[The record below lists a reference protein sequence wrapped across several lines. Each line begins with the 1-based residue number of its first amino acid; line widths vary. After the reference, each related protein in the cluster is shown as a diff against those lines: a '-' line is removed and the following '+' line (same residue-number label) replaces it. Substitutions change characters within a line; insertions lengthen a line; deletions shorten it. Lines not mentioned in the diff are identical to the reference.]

1 MKFKK
6 VIFFVMALVI
16 GSLAAAGI
24 FASIRP
30 SEAEFVVSSPEI
42 TPAVAEVEE
51 TVTITAHVANR
62 GGAEETYTATLT
74 VTINGDEIKRDEKE
88 VTVPAGEARPVQFA
102 LIFHVAGSYEIA
114 VDGESGTLEVT
125 PAQ

>member
-30 SEAEFVVSSPEI
+30 SEAEFVVTSLDC
-42 TPAVAEVEE
+42 PAEAKVGERI
-51 TVTITAHVANR
+51 TVTAYVANR
-62 GGAEETYTATLT
+62 RGAEETYTVTLT
-74 VTINGDEIKRDEKE
+74 VTVDGKETEGGTGE
-88 VTVPAGEARPVQFA
+88 VTVPGGEARPVQFA
-102 LIFHVAGSYEIA
+102 LTFNIAGNYEIE
-114 VDGESGTLEVT
+114 VDGVSRTLEVT